1 MMKTKCLL
9 LVALLAM
16 VSSVSAQFANTNVQS
31 SGNKMSSVDTE
42 GWEKVYV
49 SYNPM
54 KMIIDTKGADD
65 VEFTG
70 FSLGYSKGYSISKDF
85 PLFAEVGIEGTY
97 AFKTMDAEDLGY
109 NSNYDIEQKTTY
121 VGVSVPLN
129 LGYKFTI
136 TEKNL
141 SIVPY
146 VGVNLR
152 GNIIGKYK
160 IIQDDEEEDYD
171 YFDKDDVGKDGQ
183 WKRVQFGYQ
192 LGIGLYYNQVY
203 VGVGHSKDMSELCK
217 KTKIS
222 KTSITLGYTF

>member
-1 MMKTKCLL
+1 MKTKCLL

-16 VSSVSAQFANTNVQS
+16 ASSVSAQFANTNVSS
-31 SGNKMSSVDTE
+31 SGNKMRSVDTE

-49 SYNPM
+49 SYNPI
-54 KMIIDTKGADD
+54 KAIIDTKGADD

-109 NSNYDIEQKTTY
+109 SSNYDIERKMTY
-121 VGVSVPLN
+121 LAVSVPLN

-136 TEKNL
+136 AEKNL

-146 VGVNLR
+146 VGVNLK

-160 IIQDDEEEDYD
+160 DIEEEEEEEYD
-171 YFDKDDVGKDGQ
+171 CFDKDDVGKDGQ
-183 WKRVQFGYQ
+183 WKRVQFGYK

-217 KTKIS
+217 KTKVS

>member
-1 MMKTKCLL
+1 MKKTKFFLL
-9 LVALLAM
+9 IALLAM
-16 VSSVSAQFANTNVQS
+16 VSSASAQFANTNAS
-31 SGNKMSSVDTE
+31 AGGNKMRSVDTE

-136 TEKNL
+136 AEKNL

-217 KTKIS
+217 KTKVS